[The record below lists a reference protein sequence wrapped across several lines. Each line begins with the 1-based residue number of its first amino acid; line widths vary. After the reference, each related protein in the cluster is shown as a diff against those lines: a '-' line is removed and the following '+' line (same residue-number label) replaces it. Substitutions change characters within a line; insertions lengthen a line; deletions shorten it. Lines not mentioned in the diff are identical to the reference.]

1 MKIKKKYEMPTLEVV
16 ECRLSTAVCS
26 GVKTGGIGNNATNPV
41 GPTTPS
47 TDVIF

>member
-26 GVKTGGIGNNATNPV
+26 GAYSGEGIGDNANNPLEDN
-41 GPTTPS
+41 S